1 MYRVDLDLDREQVK
15 QLRQRALDL
24 DTSVRG
30 LVTQLAIKE
39 IQENQEDKNNK
50 KKEVIKK

>member
-1 MYRVDLDLDREQVK
+1 LYRVDLDLDREQVK

-30 LVTQLAIKE
+30 LMTELAIKE
-39 IQENQEDKNNK
+39 TQKTQKGKKQKEETKN
-50 KKEVIKK
+50 

>member
-24 DTSVRG
+24 DLPVRG
-30 LVTQLAIKE
+30 LVTQLVVRE
-39 IQENQEDKNNK
+39 ITENLK
-50 KKEVIKK
+50 KKEEK

>member
-15 QLRQRALDL
+15 QLRQLALDL

-30 LVTQLAIKE
+30 LVTQLAIKA
-39 IQENQEDKNNK
+39 IQENQESK
-50 KKEVIKK
+50 KQKEVVKK